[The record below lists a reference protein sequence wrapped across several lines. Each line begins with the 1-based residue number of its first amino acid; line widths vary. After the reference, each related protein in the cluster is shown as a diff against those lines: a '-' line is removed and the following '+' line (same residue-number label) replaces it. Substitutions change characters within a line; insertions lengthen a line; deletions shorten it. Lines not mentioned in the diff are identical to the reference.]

1 MVALSVVAVIAV
13 GCAEQAASPPPQGPA
28 KQQPQP
34 IAGIAGPNGITYAGG
49 NGLGCDRRVIVQGA
63 QSERDGVGAEY
74 FWLRANYPG
83 YKMRQQGLSK
93 CDGHPTD
100 VLAIETVDG
109 QQLKIYFDIS
119 AFFGKG
125 FGL

>member
-1 MVALSVVAVIAV
+1 MAALSLVAVTAV
-13 GCAEQAASPPPQGPA
+13 GCAEQAAKPQSA
-28 KQQPQP
+28 
-34 IAGIAGPNGITYAGG
+34 AGPNGITYAGG

-63 QSERDGVGAEY
+63 QGEMDGIGAEY

-83 YKMRQQGLSK
+83 CKKRQQSLSK

-109 QQLKIYFDIS
+109 QQLQIYFDIA

-125 FGL
+125 FGP